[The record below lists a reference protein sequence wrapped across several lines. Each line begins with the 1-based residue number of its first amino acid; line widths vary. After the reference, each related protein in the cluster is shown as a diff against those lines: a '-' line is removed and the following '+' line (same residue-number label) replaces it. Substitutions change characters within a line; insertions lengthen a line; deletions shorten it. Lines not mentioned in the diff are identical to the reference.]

1 MPPKKKGK
9 GKKKKELQVIED
21 DKMLRLIGEHKEGTV
36 FRLKLCYEKRDG
48 PIQLNVVI
56 SDLSCV
62 HHLYRE
68 LWRRLDIPWGKEY
81 IFISTL
87 PKSEQNSFTLGMD
100 GGKGL
105 ADLGIKNG
113 DMLVFVEANNRALG
127 EYTKKRIEVALD
139 DIAAKM
145 ANEKANLLIAKKEN
159 KHADDIAALEK
170 NIEFF
175 EGEFRKFT
183 EYKDDYKAAFKALN
197 TFEIGEEIKATPQ
210 EGKKAFKDLPIEQ
223 KQELEN
229 LKKEGLDILASNR
242 AFILKQKE
250 KAEKAAAKKKKKKK

>member
-1 MPPKKKGK
+1 M
-9 GKKKKELQVIED
+9 
-21 DKMLRLIGEHKEGTV
+21 
-36 FRLKLCYEKRDG
+36 
-48 PIQLNVVI
+48 
-56 SDLSCV
+56 
-62 HHLYRE
+62 
-68 LWRRLDIPWGKEY
+68 
-81 IFISTL
+81 
-87 PKSEQNSFTLGMD
+87 
-100 GGKGL
+100 
-105 ADLGIKNG
+105 
-113 DMLVFVEANNRALG
+113 
-127 EYTKKRIEVALD
+127 
-139 DIAAKM
+139 
-145 ANEKANLLIAKKEN
+145 
-159 KHADDIAALEK
+159 EK

-229 LKKEGLDILASNR
+229 LKKEGLGILASNR